1 MGDGKHDFPR
11 LWRSGWSPAMSQKE
25 RLIERQAHSSEDAG
39 TKTFGEL
46 NFGGA
51 KLGDARRTKRLLRVA
66 DAIAR
71 HPGGSLPEKM
81 GTPAELEALYHLM
94 KCSKVTHQ
102 SVLAPHFALTRKK
115 IAEHDGFV
123 LALHDTT
130 ELDFTTRESLTDR
143 GQIGNG
149 SHQSMERE
157 PVRRC

>member
-1 MGDGKHDFPR
+1 
-11 LWRSGWSPAMSQKE
+11 MSQKE

-51 KLGDARRTKRLLRVA
+51 QLGDARRTKRLLRVA

-94 KCSKVTHQ
+94 KCSKFQFRTFSGSSGEGCEVREQVTINI
-102 SVLAPHFALTRKK
+102 ALC
-115 IAEHDGFV
+115 GV
-123 LALHDTT
+123 
-130 ELDFTTRESLTDR
+130 
-143 GQIGNG
+143 
-149 SHQSMERE
+149 ERH
-157 PVRRC
+157 VR